1 MKKKAFHWTVGV
13 LVALVWTIGVLG
25 EAAAQSY
32 GDLVEDARGYEDRVK
47 TLERQ
52 YLKPAI
58 LESRFQL
65 ESRFN
70 DARVAYMMEDYDKA
84 SLLFVDVV
92 RDPNFDAF
100 ASRRE
105 ALYLLGDSL
114 YERRNYLAAKK
125 YFQQLVDSGEGE
137 RYQDAVVR
145 LLQIAAETGNYDDVD
160 QLYDRFDADREMGP
174 GVHYMRGKTLYKGG
188 DSDKAVTFF
197 NRAAESDEWNYK
209 ARYFKGVALADQG
222 DFEAAREVFSGLA
235 DDLEGARSREE
246 TELLHLSYLALGR
259 VFYEERKI
267 ERAIDSY
274 QRLPRDSEHFDQA
287 LYELTWVLVSRENY
301 KEASRNADIFLYMTD
316 PDPTF
321 IPEVKLLKADLLLR
335 MEEYERS
342 RIAYREVIDQFG
354 PLKEKVEAFLDEKTD
369 VKAFFAG
376 LVERE
381 FEGED
386 PDYLPKTAQKW
397 VDRSETMDEV
407 RMSVE
412 DLNRLHEDLEQTQ
425 QALSEIQARVNS
437 GSAVESFPELAEGMA
452 VAIETEHQLL
462 RFRREL
468 LNREYDILKPKM
480 SEAEKS
486 EWTKLREDLRAFQD
500 QYEKIPKTREEVRK
514 RKAKISGKFEK
525 LQEQIDSIA
534 FMIKGQKEQLE
545 NIQKYIRDE
554 HDGELPPE
562 KRSEVEAL
570 EMEVKN
576 NIKALREREKQVRN
590 EIARTRQKVGL
601 GDEVTRREREM
612 RAKYREKLERRRQFL
627 SDMHDRVGS
636 GDREKLRKIER
647 ARNQLPPASSRL
659 QAFFDKMRDI
669 VGEKTGELQTKL
681 ERERKALVE
690 RKHRLEQL
698 MKRSKEEAS
707 KAAYNNYVRV
717 AQKFDEIL
725 MRGDVGLIDI
735 VWQRKENRTDE
746 LNQLREDRRQ
756 ALESLQESFKD
767 VR

>member
-1 MKKKAFHWTVGV
+1 MERIAFHGTIGV
-13 LVALVWTIGVLG
+13 LVALVWSIGGAG

-32 GDLVEDARGYEDRVK
+32 GDLVEEARGYEDRVA

-100 ASRRE
+100 GSRRE

-114 YERRNYLAAKK
+114 YKRRNYLAAKK

-174 GVHYMRGKTLYKGG
+174 GVHYMRGKTLYKSG
-188 DSDKAVTFF
+188 DSDKAVAFF
-197 NRAAESDEWNYK
+197 NRAAESEEWNHK

-222 DFEAAREVFSGLA
+222 DFEAAREVFSGLV

-267 ERAIDSY
+267 ERAIDYY

-301 KEASRNADIFLYMTD
+301 REASRNADIFLYMTD

-354 PLKEKVEAFLDEKTD
+354 PLKEKIEGFLDEQTD
-369 VKAFFAG
+369 VKAFFAE

-381 FEGED
+381 FEGES
-386 PDYLPKTAQKW
+386 PDFLPKTAQKW

-407 RMSVE
+407 RTSVE

-425 QALSEIQARVNS
+425 QALSEIQARVDS

-452 VAIETEHQLL
+452 IAIETEHQLL

-468 LNREYDILKPKM
+468 LDREYDILKPKM
-480 SEAEKS
+480 SEAEKR
-486 EWTKLREDLRAFQD
+486 EWTKLREDLRAFQGR
-500 QYEKIPKTREEVRK
+500 YEKIPKTREEVRK
-514 RKAKISGKFEK
+514 RKARISGKFEK

-554 HDGELPPE
+554 HDGELSPE
-562 KRSEVEAL
+562 KRNEVEAL
-570 EMEVKN
+570 EVEVKN
-576 NIKALREREKQVRN
+576 NIKALKEREKQVRN

-627 SDMHDRVGS
+627 SDLHDRVGS
-636 GDREKLRKIER
+636 GDREKLRQIER

-669 VGEKTGELQTKL
+669 VGEKTDELQTKL

-690 RKHRLEQL
+690 RKHRLGQL
-698 MKRSKEEAS
+698 MKSSKEEAS

-717 AQKFDEIL
+717 AQKFDEIV